1 MKRSEV
7 FADNCASPG
16 FDTYCEK
23 GNGPEGSLLI
33 RSLFAVYGELPITS
47 GHPHSASF
55 YLWHHA
61 LPAFQPSCQNSLTK
75 AQRQF

>member
-23 GNGPEGSLLI
+23 GNGPEDLLLI
-33 RSLFAVYGELPITS
+33 RSFIVYADGS
-47 GHPHSASF
+47 
-55 YLWHHA
+55 
-61 LPAFQPSCQNSLTK
+61 
-75 AQRQF
+75 